1 MLKYEFVMSQRQQ
14 KRTQKHKRINS
25 FNFSLGVRT
34 CQIRKNTLIQH
45 MPIDQTHQRRLL
57 LSLNSNFKFKSQ
69 ARTLDTQEK
78 QASNAPGDA
87 SIVIGKRQRQTQL
100 FLNSNSNLEHHT
112 QEKQASYLRYSSTQA
127 KRQVKRSRTRRD
139 GQRIV
144 RH

>member
-1 MLKYEFVMSQRQQ
+1 MLKYVFLMSQRQKKQ
-14 KRTQKHKRINS
+14 TQKHKRINS

-45 MPIDQTHQRRLL
+45 MPIDQTNHRRRLL
-57 LSLNSNFKFKSQ
+57 LSLNSNFKFKFESKQ
-69 ARTLDTQEK
+69 ATLDTQASK
-78 QASNAPGDA
+78 QSARRRVD
-87 SIVIGKRQRQTQL
+87 RHWQRQTL

-127 KRQVKRSRTRRD
+127 KRRVKRSRTRRD
-139 GQRIV
+139 GRRIV